1 MGNPKDFTARQ
12 IRTSQ
17 LIASGGIG
25 GTSVGMIVYSASI
38 SSDMRGGFAKDPHLL
53 RDVGEDTYFFVSGSI
68 DSMVHR
74 GSTWSANGDQ
84 GTTVFGGDLF
94 VSGNFEWAGASN
106 TSGWTEAATW
116 LHPTTLTKGVS
127 IGADGDSDPVS
138 MVKVRLD
145 ANVDTSGT
153 ELREDANYQLIIRN
167 DSSTEDRWSGIGF
180 EVDDTASENTTA
192 TILAKRKGNNAQ
204 GSLEFYV
211 KTSADADEIPVQAL
225 SLKHDSTVNITGSM
239 VDIGW
244 DPNDPPTEQSGPSLR
259 LTSHHHSLNPGDTL
273 GVIEFAGHQA
283 NAKGAGAKIIS
294 DVAGGWGTAG
304 GANRPAD
311 LQFWTS
317 PDTNDAASQRMVI
330 TKDGEVAIGLDT
342 NSPSAMLHVSGNIPS
357 SNAAIRLDGP
367 FGEKGRF
374 VDLEL
379 YGFSDNQSPANVVVK
394 TVGVVSGAA
403 PAGFRKVAFDRGA
416 GGADDRASFSW
427 NMAYKGEGAGRF
439 SHLDHHILYG
449 GDKVGGLFLSA
460 LSVTSSS
467 YGLGYNYPAVDPG
480 AQVLILSG
488 TTASGADEVDPR
500 KFTDTNFFVSG
511 SAGSRNSQRRGT
523 SVFGGDV
530 VISGSLYGGSPLEI
544 GSSVNIT
551 GSMVDIGWNPNN
563 AGTNV
568 GATLRLS
575 SHDAIINSSTVLG
588 TIEFYGDDITTDNKG
603 IGAKIK
609 AAATDNW
616 SAGQDDYPT
625 ELQFWTC
632 EDGGDLD
639 QRMVITDEGY
649 VGIGVESP
657 VNRLETVDGVSIGA
671 TYSETNVAPS
681 DGLIVEGGVGIGTP
695 SPSAKLEVAVSHSNA
710 TIFIRSHADHS
721 GSLAFRKGT
730 LGTAAALVLD
740 NDEDFVLVNSGTARE
755 ILIKGHLDGDGDKN
769 FIRMRSRPLAVFG
782 GSQMLFMSGVGESS
796 PESDD
801 PATSSDANFW
811 VSGSIGSKGS
821 QERGTAV
828 FAGDMLVS
836 GTIYGTLAGGVAA
849 GGWVD
854 DGGIVRLE
862 TISDKVGI
870 GTVDPGPDAT
880 LAVAGGD
887 VALSGSH
894 LDVAHFIR
902 HMGDLDTYL
911 EFTDNKFS
919 LQAGGIK
926 GIQFDQSESIISLN
940 NESEEVFTLIKTPDR
955 LAFRSGRI
963 GPTLDGSNQSIV
975 LILSGGGD
983 PTAHGSDPQKMTDV
997 GFFVSGSIGSRGTT
1011 VRGTSMFGGDVVI
1024 SGSLYGGSPLS
1035 VGSGMV
1041 VSGTLITSGSSYMS
1055 GSTTISGSMTV
1066 TGSLTV
1072 SGSDTFTVFGPT
1084 LLNAGGASDSDIR
1097 MQTANKTHAFFADTS
1112 TDQVLILSGG
1122 ADHDPDF
1129 NVATWSDTN
1138 FFVSGTIGSKGKP
1151 VKGTSVFG
1159 GDLQVSGT
1167 IYGTIAGGTSAGG
1180 WTDDGSV
1187 VKLTTISDQV
1197 GIGLPGSGDT
1207 APGAGVKL
1215 AVRGGDTVLS
1225 GTNLDVAESI
1235 RHIGDTDTRIEFS
1248 DDQITFDAGGLTL
1261 FKINSEGV
1269 NQNIVLILSGGGP
1282 TSPNESNASD
1292 LAFYVSGSIG
1302 SRGTSV
1308 RGTSVFG
1315 GDVVVSGS
1323 HQISGSLSLGQYGG
1337 QKEITSRT
1345 TKRISYSDIVSS
1357 AQIIDQF
1364 VAKPPNL
1371 SGFRCVK
1378 YTIGGKPAGS
1388 NDRFFSDLI
1397 VVGDQG
1403 SNNGAV
1409 ATSETRVHTDIDSGG
1424 SLEFLNETHVDI
1436 TATRSAG
1443 IITIKIQGD
1452 STYFQGNGNNNA
1464 MEISLERLVILD

>member
-1 MGNPKDFTARQ
+1 MANPKDFTAKQ

-38 SSDMRGGFAKDPHLL
+38 STDMRGGFPATLLHDPNTPLGEH
-53 RDVGEDTYFFVSGSI
+53 RVGEDVYFFVSGSAN
-68 DSMVHR
+68 SMVKQ
-74 GSTWSANGDQ
+74 GSSWTANGDQ
-84 GTTVFGGDLF
+84 GVFMVGGDMF
-94 VSGNFEWAGASN
+94 VSGNLEWSGASN
-106 TSGWTEAATW
+106 IAPFVQDSNFARLRTAANR
-116 LHPTTLTKGVS
+116 VS
-127 IGADGDSDPVS
+127 IGLNSGEDPVS
-138 MVKVRLD
+138 KVKIKLSP
-145 ANVDTSGT
+145 NVDTTGT

-180 EVDDTASENTTA
+180 EVDNTVNENTTA

-211 KTSADADEIPVQAL
+211 KTSADAEEIPVQVL

-244 DPNDPPTEQSGPSLR
+244 DPNDPPTEQPGPSLR

-294 DVAGGWGTAG
+294 EVAGGWGTAG
-304 GANRPAD
+304 GDNRPAD

-330 TKDGEVAIGLDT
+330 TKDGEVGIGLDI
-342 NSPSAMLHVSGNIPS
+342 NHPSAMLHVSGNIPS
-357 SNAAIRLDGP
+357 SDATIRLDGP

-374 VDLEL
+374 VDLQL

-403 PAGFRKVAFDRGA
+403 PVGGLSGLRKVAFDRGA
-416 GGADDRASFSW
+416 SGADDRASFSW
-427 NMAYKGEGAGRF
+427 NVAYKGEGAGSF
-439 SHLDHHILYG
+439 SHLDNHILYLG
-449 GDKVGGLFLSA
+449 NKSGGLFLSA

-488 TTASGADEVDPR
+488 TTDSGTDEADPR

-551 GSMVDIGWNPNN
+551 GSMVDIGWDPNN
-563 AGTNV
+563 VGTSV

-588 TIEFYGDDITTDNKG
+588 TIEFYGDDITTNNKG

-657 VNRLETVDGVSIGA
+657 VNRLEVVDGVSIGA

-695 SPSAKLEVAVSHSNA
+695 LPSAKLEVAVSHSNA

-730 LGTAAALVLD
+730 LGTAAALVL
-740 NDEDFVLVNSGTARE
+740 NRDESLTLFNSGSASE
-755 ILIKGHLDGDGDKN
+755 ILIKGHLTAGGGESNGDKN
-769 FIRMRSRPLAVFG
+769 FIRMRPVPHQELATW
-782 GSQMLFMSGVGESS
+782 GSQILFMSGVGL
-796 PESDD
+796 PAPTDND

-836 GTIYGTLAGGVAA
+836 GTIYGTLSGGTAA
-849 GGWVD
+849 GGWTP
-854 DGGIVRLE
+854 DGSIVKLT
-862 TISDKVGI
+862 TISDQVGI
-870 GTVDPGPDAT
+870 GLPGAFSPPPGAGVK
-880 LAVAGGD
+880 LAVRGGD
-887 VALSGSH
+887 TVLSGTN
-894 LDVAHFIR
+894 LDVAESIR
-902 HMGDLDTYL
+902 HIGDTDTRI
-911 EFTDNKFS
+911 EFSDDKITFD
-919 LQAGGIK
+919 AGGLTLFKI
-926 GIQFDQSESIISLN
+926 N
-940 NESEEVFTLIKTPDR
+940 NEGVNINPDSLDKTIIVQSADR
-955 LAFRSGRI
+955 VAFASARI
-963 GPTLDGSNQSIV
+963 PPTLDGSNQNIV
-975 LILSGGGD
+975 LILSGGG
-983 PTAHGSDPQKMTDV
+983 PTSPNESNSSDLA
-997 GFFVSGSIGSRGTT
+997 FYVSGSIGSRGTT
-1011 VRGTSMFGGDVVI
+1011 VRGTAMFGGDVVI
-1024 SGSLYGGSPLS
+1024 SGTLYGGSPLS
-1035 VGSGMV
+1035 IGSDII

-1055 GSTTISGSMTV
+1055 GSTTLSGSMTV

-1122 ADHDPDF
+1122 
-1129 NVATWSDTN
+1129 
-1138 FFVSGTIGSKGKP
+1138 
-1151 VKGTSVFG
+1151 
-1159 GDLQVSGT
+1159 
-1167 IYGTIAGGTSAGG
+1167 
-1180 WTDDGSV
+1180 
-1187 VKLTTISDQV
+1187 
-1197 GIGLPGSGDT
+1197 
-1207 APGAGVKL
+1207 
-1215 AVRGGDTVLS
+1215 
-1225 GTNLDVAESI
+1225 
-1235 RHIGDTDTRIEFS
+1235 
-1248 DDQITFDAGGLTL
+1248 
-1261 FKINSEGV
+1261 
-1269 NQNIVLILSGGGP
+1269 GP
-1282 TSPNESNASD
+1282 TSPNESNSSD

-1308 RGTSVFG
+1308 RGASIFG

-1364 VAKPPNL
+1364 VAKPPNS

-1436 TATRSAG
+1436 TVTRSVG
-1443 IITIKIQGD
+1443 VITIKIQGD
-1452 STYFQGNGNNNA
+1452 SIYFQGNGNNNA

>member
-1 MGNPKDFTARQ
+1 MANPKDFTAKQ

-38 SSDMRGGFAKDPHLL
+38 STDMRGGFPATLLHDPNTPLGEH
-53 RDVGEDTYFFVSGSI
+53 RVGEDVYFFVSGSAN
-68 DSMVHR
+68 SMVKQ
-74 GSTWSANGDQ
+74 GSSWTANGDQ
-84 GTTVFGGDLF
+84 GVFMVGGDMF
-94 VSGNFEWAGASN
+94 VSGNLEWSGASN
-106 TSGWTEAATW
+106 ISPFVQDGNFARLRTAANR
-116 LHPTTLTKGVS
+116 VS
-127 IGADGDSDPVS
+127 IGLNSGEDPVS
-138 MVKVRLD
+138 KVKIKLSP
-145 ANVDTSGT
+145 NVDTAGT

-180 EVDDTASENTTA
+180 EVDNTVNENTTA

-211 KTSADADEIPVQAL
+211 KTSADAEEIPVQAL

-244 DPNDPPTEQSGPSLR
+244 DPNDPPTEQPGPSLR
-259 LTSHHHSLNPGDTL
+259 LTSHHHSLNSGDTL

-294 DVAGGWGTAG
+294 EVAGGWGTAG
-304 GANRPAD
+304 GDNRPAD

-330 TKDGEVAIGLDT
+330 TKDGEVGIGLDI
-342 NSPSAMLHVSGNIPS
+342 NHPSAMLHVSGNIPS
-357 SNAAIRLDGP
+357 SDAAIRLDGP

-374 VDLEL
+374 VDLQL

-403 PAGFRKVAFDRGA
+403 PVGGLSGFRKVAFDRGA
-416 GGADDRASFSW
+416 TGADDKASFSW
-427 NMAYKGEGAGRF
+427 NVAYKGEGAGSF
-439 SHLDHHILYG
+439 SHLDNHILYLG
-449 GDKVGGLFLSA
+449 NKSGGLFLSA

-488 TTASGADEVDPR
+488 TTDSGTDEADPR

-523 SVFGGDV
+523 SVFGGD
-530 VISGSLYGGSPLEI
+530 
-544 GSSVNIT
+544 
-551 GSMVDIGWNPNN
+551 
-563 AGTNV
+563 
-568 GATLRLS
+568 
-575 SHDAIINSSTVLG
+575 
-588 TIEFYGDDITTDNKG
+588 
-603 IGAKIK
+603 
-609 AAATDNW
+609 
-616 SAGQDDYPT
+616 
-625 ELQFWTC
+625 
-632 EDGGDLD
+632 
-639 QRMVITDEGY
+639 
-649 VGIGVESP
+649 
-657 VNRLETVDGVSIGA
+657 
-671 TYSETNVAPS
+671 
-681 DGLIVEGGVGIGTP
+681 
-695 SPSAKLEVAVSHSNA
+695 
-710 TIFIRSHADHS
+710 
-721 GSLAFRKGT
+721 
-730 LGTAAALVLD
+730 
-740 NDEDFVLVNSGTARE
+740 
-755 ILIKGHLDGDGDKN
+755 
-769 FIRMRSRPLAVFG
+769 
-782 GSQMLFMSGVGESS
+782 
-796 PESDD
+796 
-801 PATSSDANFW
+801 
-811 VSGSIGSKGS
+811 
-821 QERGTAV
+821 
-828 FAGDMLVS
+828 MLVS

-854 DGGIVRLE
+854 DGGTVRLE

-880 LAVAGGD
+880 LAVDGGD
-887 VALSGSH
+887 VALSGSN
-894 LDVAHFIR
+894 LDISQFIR
-902 HMGDLDTYL
+902 HIGDLDTYL

-926 GIQFDQSESIISLN
+926 GIQFDQSESVISLN
-940 NESEEVFTLIKTPDR
+940 NESEEVFTLIRTPDR
-955 LAFRSGRI
+955 LAFGSGRI

-975 LILSGGGD
+975 LILSGGGN

-997 GFFVSGSIGSRGTT
+997 GFFVSGSIGSAGTDIRGASVFGGDMVVSGNLVLDVVDVSGDRKLYFDGQNGDQFIYSDGNILYIDGNNYVQMFSNTGIRMYPDDPAAWAGEWSAQGLLINPLAGDAYSFRAASDKIQGIIATDASTNQLLLHSSGSTAVNAGGIGIPAGTDVATFISGTVGTVNIANSKGTTLVTSDLVVSGTIYGTIAGGTAAGGWTPDGSIVKLTTISDQVGIGLPDAFGPPPGAGVKLAVRGGDTVLSGTNLDVAESIRHIGDTDTRIEFSDDKITFDAGGLTLFKINNEGVNINPDSLDKTIIVQSADRVAFASARIPPTLDGSNQNIVLILSGGGPTSPNESNSSDLAFYVSGSIGSRGTT
-1011 VRGTSMFGGDVVI
+1011 VRGTAMFGGDVVI
-1024 SGSLYGGSPLS
+1024 SGTLYGGSPLS
-1035 VGSGMV
+1035 IGSDII

-1122 ADHDPDF
+1122 
-1129 NVATWSDTN
+1129 
-1138 FFVSGTIGSKGKP
+1138 
-1151 VKGTSVFG
+1151 
-1159 GDLQVSGT
+1159 
-1167 IYGTIAGGTSAGG
+1167 
-1180 WTDDGSV
+1180 
-1187 VKLTTISDQV
+1187 
-1197 GIGLPGSGDT
+1197 
-1207 APGAGVKL
+1207 
-1215 AVRGGDTVLS
+1215 
-1225 GTNLDVAESI
+1225 
-1235 RHIGDTDTRIEFS
+1235 
-1248 DDQITFDAGGLTL
+1248 
-1261 FKINSEGV
+1261 
-1269 NQNIVLILSGGGP
+1269 GP
-1282 TSPNESNASD
+1282 TSPNESNSSD

-1308 RGTSVFG
+1308 RGASIFG

-1364 VAKPPNL
+1364 VAKPPNS

-1409 ATSETRVHTDIDSGG
+1409 ATSETRVHTDVDSGG

-1436 TATRSAG
+1436 TVTRSVG
-1443 IITIKIQGD
+1443 VITIKIQGD
-1452 STYFQGNGNNNA
+1452 SIYFQGNGNNNA